1 MFSALCRL
9 EKLSVI
15 AMGNKKKNLSDMFF
29 VNVSLNLSQKLKNM
43 DGCFS

>member
-29 VNVSLNLSQKLKNM
+29 VNVKLESEAQKYGWIIN
-43 DGCFS
+43 